1 MENKSQKLLSSLR
14 VYYANKTRFNL
25 IESIINDNANVSLRL
40 VDWLIT
46 NYSKSRNVVYYVKE
60 VPFNVHQ
67 SYKNMLKAYSK
78 RLFDPFRRHG
88 RVVLELDS
96 RSLETTVAQL
106 SFFKW
111 AIDNNV
117 LKYALEYKEDI
128 KRDMDAHTRHR
139 NDKTVVEKRKELS
152 KSTKGANMYSVNI
165 FVSFS

>member
-1 MENKSQKLLSSLR
+1 
-14 VYYANKTRFNL
+14 
-25 IESIINDNANVSLRL
+25 
-40 VDWLIT
+40 
-46 NYSKSRNVVYYVKE
+46 
-60 VPFNVHQ
+60 
-67 SYKNMLKAYSK
+67 MLKAYSK

-88 RVVLELDS
+88 RVVLELDD

-111 AIDNNV
+111 AIENNV

-139 NDKTVVEKRKELS
+139 HDKTVVEKRKELS

-165 FVSFS
+165 CVSFS